1 MFVVWR
7 KDGLSIS
14 DLARETSLG
23 KSTLTSMLDR
33 LEKAGHLK
41 RVPSQDDRRKLLI
54 RRTRKDRAAEETYKA
69 VSKKMT
75 KLFYSGFSKHEIGQ
89 FEGYL
94 QKILAN
100 LTASDLH

>member
-1 MFVVWR
+1 MVWR

-41 RVPSQDDRRKLLI
+41 RIPSQDDRRKLLI

-75 KLFYSGFSKHEIGQ
+75 KLFYNGFSKYDIDQ
-89 FEGYL
+89 FERYL
-94 QKILAN
+94 KRVLDN
-100 LTASDLH
+100 LTSSDQH